1 MNEIILKIKS
11 SKNYNKLELDFL
23 LSRFTKKELMI
34 KLIELEAG
42 LFERD
47 CNEILKKRGMRY

>member
-1 MNEIILKIKS
+1 
-11 SKNYNKLELDFL
+11 
-23 LSRFTKKELMI
+23 MI